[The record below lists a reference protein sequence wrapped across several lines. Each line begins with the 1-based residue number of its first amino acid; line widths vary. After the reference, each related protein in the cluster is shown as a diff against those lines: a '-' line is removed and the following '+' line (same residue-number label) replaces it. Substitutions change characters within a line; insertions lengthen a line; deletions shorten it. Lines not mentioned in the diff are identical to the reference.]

1 MVALLFSTF
10 SITNI
15 FTVMAVWH
23 SKYWFWGTQYL
34 YLKYFV
40 HGHPLEP
47 WRVKCESTA
56 QPVLCLLFRDG
67 GISALLQLLL
77 CYNQIMIIVSLCL
90 DEGRSLIS
98 KLFNSNLMQLLGRI
112 SMSLYL
118 IHDPL
123 IFYLQFLFNGKTF
136 DISIWIYNMLSKHSC
151 LLIQEFSQE
160 FGIGKMMLKDQN
172 LQFGLCP
179 FTQWFPW
186 YLPLCCP
193 SISKS
198 HVEKSWKNGS

>member
-1 MVALLFSTF
+1 MDQVFKVSKIKILFLFWEYFF
-10 SITNI
+10 SNGCVIVFNI
-15 FTVMAVWH
+15 FNNTYFH
-23 SKYWFWGTQYL
+23 SNGRLTWQILILGHLYL

-47 WRVKCESTA
+47 WEVKCESTA

-98 KLFNSNLMQLLGRI
+98 KLFNSNLMQFLGRI

-118 IHDPL
+118 IHDAL
-123 IFYLQFLFNGKTF
+123 IFYLQFLFNGK
-136 DISIWIYNMLSKHSC
+136 I
-151 LLIQEFSQE
+151 
-160 FGIGKMMLKDQN
+160 FGI
-172 LQFGLCP
+172 
-179 FTQWFPW
+179 T
-186 YLPLCCP
+186 
-193 SISKS
+193 I
-198 HVEKSWKNGS
+198 

>member
-1 MVALLFSTF
+1 
-10 SITNI
+10 
-15 FTVMAVWH
+15 MAVWH
-23 SKYWFWGTQYL
+23 SKYWFWNTLYL

-47 WRVKCESTA
+47 WKVKCVSTA

-151 LLIQEFSQE
+151 LWFRNSVRSLELEKWCWRTKIS
-160 FGIGKMMLKDQN
+160 N
-172 LQFGLCP
+172 LDYAHLHND
-179 FTQWFPW
+179 FPDICHFVVH
-186 YLPLCCP
+186 LFRRAM
-193 SISKS
+193 
-198 HVEKSWKNGS
+198 